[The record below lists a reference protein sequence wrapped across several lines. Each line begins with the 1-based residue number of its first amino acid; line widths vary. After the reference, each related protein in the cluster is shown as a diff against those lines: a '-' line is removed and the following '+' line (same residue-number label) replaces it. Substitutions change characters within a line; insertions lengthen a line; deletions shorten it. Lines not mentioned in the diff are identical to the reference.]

1 MELEF
6 FGTGDDKIIA
16 INYIETEDT
25 EIFDKNDIE
34 IKYSF
39 GTFIR
44 PVNFDSSHLNIIVD
58 QNFDINEDD
67 NVVIVDHHLMETKFN
82 KVYKSNTY
90 LMIEKYEVIYS
101 VLAELANKFKY
112 IDVYMHADVDGLC
125 SGLIV
130 QHILMNIFNEK
141 KSDSISYIDDLN
153 LVLALGNYGDI
164 ADNAKLDLDKF
175 LNTESATE
183 LDIYDKKISK
193 YCNSIARFMKAIRT
207 GLIEYQNNCVSSKL
221 LSAYNLKL
229 QPCGL
234 TFEDVVD
241 TINDIYRDISNI
253 KNVNAKSVLILM
265 NVLAQNTVINKI
277 VELYNEESDK
287 LLTNYMEPVIPCM
300 EMKIIFKNDES
311 KNIYKLII
319 IDSPFD
325 SGRSIIWK
333 YNSSY
338 NKLTRTS
345 SNNVSPWYYKATDW
359 VNSGV
364 KTIDDII
371 DNNRNYACYNKMLRK
386 LSING
391 TNAFDIAKNIFD
403 GGGHMGDEENSL
415 GSVVIED
422 ENIFYD
428 SFMIVDIY

>member
-6 FGTGDDKIIA
+6 FGNGAEQFIA
-16 INYIETEDT
+16 INYIDKSDDN
-25 EIFDKNDIE
+25 IFSKNEIE
-34 IKYSF
+34 INYHF
-39 GTFIR
+39 NTFIR
-44 PVNFDSSHLNIIVD
+44 PINFDGSHLNIIVD
-58 QNFDINEDD
+58 HNFDIKEED

-90 LMIEKYEVIYS
+90 LMMEKYEEIYS
-101 VLAELANKFKY
+101 VLAELAYKFKY
-112 IDVYMHADVDGLC
+112 IDVYMHADIDGLC

-183 LDIYDKKISK
+183 LDLYDKKISK
-193 YCNSIARFMKAIRT
+193 YCSSIARFMKAIRT
-207 GLIEYQNNCVSSKL
+207 GLIEYQNGCVSSEL
-221 LSAYNLKL
+221 MSAYNLKL
-229 QPCGL
+229 YSYGL
-234 TFEDVVD
+234 TFEDVMS
-241 TINDIYRDISNI
+241 TINNIYKDIKNI
-253 KNVNAKSVLILM
+253 NNVNAKSVLILM
-265 NVLAQNTVINKI
+265 NTLAQNNIINKI
-277 VELYNEESDK
+277 IELYNIESE
-287 LLTNYMEPVIPCM
+287 LLLVNYMDPVIPCM

-311 KNIYKLII
+311 KNIYKLLI

-333 YNSSY
+333 YNTSY
-338 NKLTRTS
+338 NKLSRTNS
-345 SNNVSPWYYKATDW
+345 SNVSPWYYKVTDW

-371 DNNRNYACYNKMLRK
+371 DPNRNYACYNKMLKK

-391 TNAFDIAKNIFD
+391 TNAYDIAKDIFD

>member
-6 FGTGDDKIIA
+6 FGTGEDKTIA
-16 INYIETEDT
+16 INYIETEDNK
-25 EIFDKNDIE
+25 IFDKNDIE

-44 PVNFDSSHLNIIVD
+44 PANFDSSHLNIIVD
-58 QNFDINEDD
+58 QNFDIHEDD

-82 KVYKSNTY
+82 KIYKSNTY
-90 LMIEKYEVIYS
+90 LMIEKYKDIYS
-101 VLAELANKFKY
+101 VLTVLANKFKY

-130 QHILMNIFNEK
+130 QHALMNIINHK
-141 KSDSISYIDDLN
+141 NIKDISYIDDLN

-164 ADNAKLDLDKF
+164 VDDAKLDLDKF
-175 LNTESATE
+175 LNTKSATE
-183 LDIYDKKISK
+183 LDIYDKKLSK

-207 GLIEYQNNCVSSKL
+207 GLIEYQNDCISSEL
-221 LSAYNLKL
+221 LSAYDLKL
-229 QPCGL
+229 QSSGL
-234 TFEDVVD
+234 TFEHVID
-241 TINDIYRDISNI
+241 TINNIYRDISNI
-253 KNVNAKSVLILM
+253 KNINTKSVLILM
-265 NVLAQNTVINKI
+265 NILAQNTVINKI

-287 LLTNYMEPVIPCM
+287 LLTNYMDPVIPCM
-300 EMKIIFKNDES
+300 EMKIIFKKDES
-311 KNIYKLII
+311 KNIYKLLI

-333 YNSSY
+333 YNTSY
-338 NKLTRTS
+338 NKLTKTS
-345 SNNVSPWYYKATDW
+345 STNVSPWYYKATDW

-364 KTIDDII
+364 KTIDNIVDP
-371 DNNRNYACYNKMLRK
+371 NRNYVCYNKMLKK

-391 TNAFDIAKNIFD
+391 ANAYDIAKNIFG
-403 GGGHMGDEENSL
+403 GGGHIGDERNSI